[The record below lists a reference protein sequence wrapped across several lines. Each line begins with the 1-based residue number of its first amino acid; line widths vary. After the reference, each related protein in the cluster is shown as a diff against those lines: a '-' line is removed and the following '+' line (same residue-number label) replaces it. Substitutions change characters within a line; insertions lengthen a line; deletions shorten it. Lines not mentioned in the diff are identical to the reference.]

1 MKRMAGRSS
10 LPRFF
15 LSSARASL
23 ISLIPERTAEYGR
36 KTACVSAAMIRA
48 RVVFPEPGGPQKM
61 RDGKGRA
68 ASTDERNFPSP
79 RISSCP
85 TKPARDVGRILSAS
99 GARGAIPPFRPEGLP
114 GKRGYEDPEDGIL
127 FLFSFRYII
136 LIHH

>member
-1 MKRMAGRSS
+1 
-10 LPRFF
+10 
-15 LSSARASL
+15 
-23 ISLIPERTAEYGR
+23 
-36 KTACVSAAMIRA
+36 MIRA

-85 TKPARDVGRILSAS
+85 TNPARVVGRILSAS
-99 GARGAIPPFRPEGLP
+99 GARGAGPPARPGGPP

-136 LIHH
+136 LSHHEVRRDHRQAYGSPGREDRHRPLRVA